1 MVYAELAAALAKSGL
16 HFGLKTGPR
25 KSLDG
30 RNHVANREITGNDA
44 RPLVKVYTKRR
55 LRDLFN
61 DFTGIEI
68 VQRQLAPELVPITLR
83 RFLPVVERLAGW
95 NLIIKARK
103 AQRS

>member
-1 MVYAELAAALAKSGL
+1 MLQRADHRLQPRFDEEARAAGQ
-16 HFGLKTGPR
+16 
-25 KSLDG
+25 
-30 RNHVANREITGNDA
+30 N
-44 RPLVKVYTKRR
+44 
-55 LRDLFN
+55 
-61 DFTGIEI
+61 EI